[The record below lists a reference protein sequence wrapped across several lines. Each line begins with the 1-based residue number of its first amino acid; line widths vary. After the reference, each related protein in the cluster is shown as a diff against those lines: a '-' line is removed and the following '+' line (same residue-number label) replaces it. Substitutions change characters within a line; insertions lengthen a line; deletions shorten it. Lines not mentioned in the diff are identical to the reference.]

1 VGLNV
6 VNLIKI
12 HTFLFILGVYVVT
25 SKGIR
30 DTQKIDYEDVQKF
43 LEIIKEKVAENN
55 AERYKN
61 EEIDESW
68 VTNQNILHTVIG
80 KPEDNQ
86 RKIHTLEQD
95 VEIIQMICC
104 KSITISSQGRTK
116 TLYPFLPGEYKMMS
130 TDSLNP
136 IFVKKGSRK
145 LFLSKPVSE
154 SNIVGYSWGVSQA
167 PEAKWG
173 YVRSTKSSACPDMAG
188 MWKVYD
194 RISNMW
200 TRDLTLTVTCGPGI

>member
-1 VGLNV
+1 M
-6 VNLIKI
+6 
-12 HTFLFILGVYVVT
+12 T

-30 DTQKIDYEDVQKF
+30 DTQKIDYEDVQRI

-68 VTNQNILHTVIG
+68 ITDQNILHTVIG
-80 KPEDNQ
+80 KPEDNRRQ
-86 RKIHTLEQD
+86 SVSTKIHTLEED
-95 VEIIQMICC
+95 VEIIQMACC
-104 KSITISSQGRTK
+104 KSIRISSQGLAK
-116 TLYPFLPGEYKMMS
+116 TFYPFLPGEYKMVS

-136 IFVKKGSRK
+136 IFVKKGRRQ

-154 SNIVGYSWGVSQA
+154 SNILGYSWGVSQA

-194 RISNMW
+194 RISNRW